1 MDFKI
6 FRFLKEY
13 QPFQL
18 LKDQELE
25 ELVGNLEKRE
35 FEADEMIYQQK
46 VSEVGHVSIVY
57 KGKVEKY
64 LLSDKKNRKFIED
77 VKVGESF
84 GEISILLN
92 SNNAVA
98 TVRTVEPTILYNLP
112 STNFLLF
119 CHSNKD
125 FANYFTDRVGQRMFN
140 DRYGLYVA
148 QMKEQIFSY
157 EDSDVFFTQK
167 LKSLNVREI
176 ISVVEQTPIKDVAA
190 LMTAEKI
197 GCVLVKNKASEY
209 IGYVTDLE
217 FRDNVVVT
225 GHDVNASINEIM
237 GTPIVSISEDSLVYE
252 ALLMMFQS
260 KINYL
265 VIKKSTQF
273 TGIITRNKLLS
284 SKAKSPFVLIQS
296 IKLAHSVEELT
307 SKWKNVSYIVV
318 KLLDRGV
325 KAEIINQL
333 ITAFSD
339 AITINIIER
348 AIREAGKIPVDFAFL
363 ALGGVGRKDST
374 LSLEQENAIIFQDVP
389 EKRREAIQNYFM
401 VVGQSV
407 NDALDEI
414 GLTYN
419 PFGLMAGN
427 PEWCDSLSR
436 WKYKYKG
443 WVQKPT
449 PDTAFK
455 SISFFDS
462 RLIYGNEK
470 IMDDFQDDVVKLL
483 RKPSRPFF
491 SQLDKIAV
499 EHRAPLTFFKS
510 FQLFSKDE
518 YVNVLDIKKAMTPIV
533 DFARIYALSNG
544 IRTTNTTERLLA
556 LLDKGSIRKKEYY
569 ELIQAYHFMMFIRL
583 KHQTKMMTRKNK
595 RPNNLVEPDKLTNIE
610 RVTLK
615 EVFKVVD
622 KYQSRLTQE
631 LPGFFKKLSSIAG
644 T

>member
-1 MDFKI
+1 MDFKL

-13 QPFQL
+13 EPFQL

-25 ELVGNLEKRE
+25 ELVSNLEKKE
-35 FEADEMIYQQK
+35 FETGELIYQQRAST
-46 VSEVGHVSIVY
+46 VSHVSIVY

-64 LLSDKKNRKFIED
+64 LLDDKKNQNFIED
-77 VKVGESF
+77 VSVGETF

-92 SNNAVA
+92 RNQAVA
-98 TVRTVEPTILYNLP
+98 SVRTAEPTILYNLP
-112 STNFLLF
+112 STIFLSL

-125 FANYFTDRVGQRMFN
+125 FSNYFTDRVGKRMFN

-148 QMKEQIFSY
+148 QMKEDIFSY
-157 EDSDVFFTQK
+157 EDSDIFFTQK
-167 LKSLNVREI
+167 LKSLNARDIVA
-176 ISVVEQTPIKDVAA
+176 VAEQTPIKEVAA
-190 LMTAEKI
+190 LMTSEKM
-197 GCVLVKNKASEY
+197 GCVLVKNSASEY

-217 FRDNVVVT
+217 FRDKVVVN
-225 GHDVNASINEIM
+225 GHDVNAPVKEIM
-237 GTPIVSISEDSLVYE
+237 RTPIVTISKDSLVYE

-265 VIKKSTQF
+265 VIKKGTQF

-284 SKAKSPFVLIQS
+284 SKAKSPFILIQS
-296 IKLAHSVEELT
+296 IKLAHSVAELVA
-307 SKWKNVSYIVV
+307 KWKNVPYVV
-318 KLLDRGV
+318 GKLLDRGA

-407 NDALDEI
+407 NDALDEV
-414 GLTYN
+414 GLSYS
-419 PFGLMAGN
+419 PHGLMAGN

-436 WKYKYKG
+436 WKDKYQV

-462 RLIYGNEK
+462 RLIYGNVN
-470 IMDDFQDDVVKLL
+470 IMDNFQDDVVKLL
-483 RKPSRPFF
+483 RRPSKPFF
-491 SQLDKIAV
+491 SQLDKIAL

-518 YVNVLDIKKAMTPIV
+518 HVNVLDIKKAMTPIV
-533 DFARIYALSNG
+533 DYARICALSNG

-556 LLDKGSIRKKEYY
+556 LLDKGSIKKVEYY
-569 ELIQAYHFMMFIRL
+569 ELIQAYHFMMYIRL
-583 KHQTKMMTRKNK
+583 KHQTKMISRQNK

-631 LPGFFKKLSSIAG
+631 LPGFLKKLSSITG